1 LVNNIYIYIYM
12 AKSRKHKLKNFRKKS
27 RKVKTRRKYKKRT
40 KKPTRK
46 HPRRRKKRTMR
57 AGVVEWFRRKRN
69 KPKKNDDWGGGE
81 ELGTP
86 PPVRGD
92 HRLDYEL
99 NVWMDTLPKPQPD
112 DVMEVYR
119 LIDYYAKEN
128 YSKRLKWS
136 ESEHNDAHA
145 DAKEAESARLKERY
159 DNDDVWKAFQRK
171 VLHEVI
177 ALLKMRYH
185 HGYNNNNNNVMHAM
199 VQLDRRIKLKIS
211 PEEDALREAMK
222 DTNLEGLRNAISN
235 FNTYLEKK
243 SEDMYAS
250 ALHSRFDM
258 GFGHLISIYEPAL
271 LLTGGQRATRA
282 LDALEDNAEQVL
294 LKKAVSLYFSRGGR
308 LSPLE
313 AALRKKKEE
322 AAAEEQAK
330 AAAKAKKEQEAAAA
344 KKEQEVDEELETAR
358 VVAAAANTNSSSSSG
373 ASSRHTIKLSDSGG
387 DLGEEEGEETLES
400 DEEEEEQVE
409 KELQEARAE
418 AAVTGS
424 RGTAGDDRRGGGT
437 RRSERAV
444 PIN

>member
-1 LVNNIYIYIYM
+1 
-12 AKSRKHKLKNFRKKS
+12 
-27 RKVKTRRKYKKRT
+27 
-40 KKPTRK
+40 
-46 HPRRRKKRTMR
+46 MR
-57 AGVVEWFRRKRN
+57 AGLGEWFRRKRN
-69 KPKKNDDWGGGE
+69 KPKKKEDVEEGE
-81 ELGTP
+81 EMGTP

-99 NVWMDTLPKPQPD
+99 NVWMDTLPNPQPD

-159 DNDDVWKAFQRK
+159 DNDDVWKAFRRK
-171 VLHEVI
+171 VLREVI
-177 ALLKMRYH
+177 ALLKLRYH
-185 HGYNNNNNNVMHAM
+185 HRYNNNNNNVMHAM

-235 FNTYLEKK
+235 FNTYLNK

-271 LLTGGQRATRA
+271 HLTGGQRATRA
-282 LDALEDNAEQVL
+282 LVTLEDNAEQVL
-294 LKKAVSLYFSRGGR
+294 LKEAVSLYFSRGGR

-313 AALRKKKEE
+313 SD
-322 AAAEEQAK
+322 EEQ
-330 AAAKAKKEQEAAAA
+330 
-344 KKEQEVDEELETAR
+344 
-358 VVAAAANTNSSSSSG
+358 
-373 ASSRHTIKLSDSGG
+373 
-387 DLGEEEGEETLES
+387 EEEEEEETLES

-418 AAVTGS
+418 AAEQ
-424 RGTAGDDRRGGGT
+424 RAMIAEAEELAG
-437 RRSERAV
+437 RSV
-444 PIN
+444 QYP